1 MMEEKKWQC
10 EHQRER
16 EIERLTVNST
26 LRERNRGDH
35 FIPYGK
41 EEEEEEEKSRSV
53 SNTRL

>member
-1 MMEEKKWQC
+1 MEEKKWQC